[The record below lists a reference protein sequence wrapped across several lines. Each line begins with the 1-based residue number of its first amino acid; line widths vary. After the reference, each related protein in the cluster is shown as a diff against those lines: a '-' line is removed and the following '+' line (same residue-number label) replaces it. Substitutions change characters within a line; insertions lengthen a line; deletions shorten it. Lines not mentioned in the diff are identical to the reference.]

1 LVHDHSFLAVED
13 LQVKEMSMGGGKRKR
28 GLNRSMADAAL
39 GNFLKLLTSKAEE
52 AGCEI
57 VRVNPRGTTQECS
70 WCGQTVPKTLYDRVH
85 SCPDCGLTLD
95 RDHNAAINIFKRG
108 LALTGRE
115 PSDAWRSVRPGLA
128 PASSLKCETATIAA

>member
-1 LVHDHSFLAVED
+1 MRFASFISPVPWDAVED
-13 LQVKEMSMGGGKRKR
+13 LQVKEMSIAGGTRKR

-39 GNFLKLLTSKAEE
+39 GKFLELLTSKAEE

-57 VRVNPRGTTQECS
+57 VRVTPRGTTQECS

-95 RDHNAAINIFKRG
+95 RDHNAAINVQRLQSHDPAKVQEDPLQVYPIRG
-108 LALTGRE
+108 
-115 PSDAWRSVRPGLA
+115 
-128 PASSLKCETATIAA
+128 